1 MPIRLIKVSKNLNVG
16 INSLVEFLHKKGIEV
31 EANPNAKIE
40 DEQYDILIAE
50 FGKDKNIRKEATET
64 REKMHR
70 RDEKR
75 ETVAIEGYEL
85 PEDQAPKKRVERE
98 TIETEVPKEL
108 RPQFSVVG
116 NIDLDNLHK
125 KKSEP
130 AKEPMAEKIEKV
142 EKVEKTEKKLT
153 HTPPVADAEKAIAP
167 PEEKRVEEQHPEETV
182 PQKAPVAVE
191 EPEEKE
197 IAAKAV
203 EKVETKEME
212 TAEPEKEDVVPSGG
226 EKAEEVAKEPSEEKS
241 KEEASPAESGQ
252 EKDKEEAIIEEVEE
266 EKAPEKSRSDK
277 VFRLNKNKLESNIVV
292 KRLHRLKFHQ

>member
-85 PEDQAPKKRVERE
+85 PEDQTPKKRVERE

-252 EKDKEEAIIEEVEE
+252 EKDKE
-266 EKAPEKSRSDK
+266 
-277 VFRLNKNKLESNIVV
+277 
-292 KRLHRLKFHQ
+292 